1 MNQPSR
7 RGKPE
12 FRPAA
17 QFHKSPALPCHAGR
31 SGHMAEMTAPVKS
44 GTWNGRSIP
53 DSGPSDDVPALTGFS
68 IP

>member
-17 QFHKSPALPCHAGR
+17 QFHKSTAIPCHAGLP
-31 SGHMAEMTAPVKS
+31 GHMAEMTAPVKS
-44 GTWNGRSIP
+44 GTRNGRSIP
-53 DSGPSDDVPALTGFS
+53 DSGPSDDVPALTGSPF
-68 IP
+68 P